1 MRNIILVFLIILL
14 PLSVMAQFKTQA
26 RPMDFADRLKTDQGQ
41 FGILG
46 IDMSRFSMSHSYSMN
61 YMSIGGKGVTQGLYL
76 NTMSYQFSIPL
87 TVSLQ
92 LGMAH
97 NPFGG
102 MGQNGTASIL
112 QNGMFV
118 SGAQLTY
125 KPTDNTIIQ
134 FDFRNTPY
142 SSSYPGYYMMHR
154 PGMMDLFDE

>member
-1 MRNIILVFLIILL
+1 
-14 PLSVMAQFKTQA
+14 MAQFKVQSE
-26 RPMDFADRLKTDQGQ
+26 PVDFADRLRTDQSQ

-46 IDMSRFSMSHSYSMN
+46 IDMSRFSMSHSYSMS
-61 YMSIGGKGVTQGLYL
+61 YMSMGRQGVTQGLYL

-102 MGQNGTASIL
+102 VGDNGTASIL

-118 SGAQLTY
+118 SGAQLKY
-125 KPTDNTIIQ
+125 KPTENTTIQ
-134 FDFRNTPY
+134 FGFQNMPY
-142 SSSYPGYYMMHR
+142 SNSYPGTYRMSR
-154 PGMMDLFDE
+154 PGSMIMFDDLE